1 MMPDTE
7 FPVYEVNITDLTNE
21 GDGVGMLPDG
31 KKVFVKGALP
41 GELCR
46 VSVLHEKSK
55 FAFGKLVEILS
66 ESANRQE
73 PKCPFYGA
81 CGGCSLMHMTYAKTL
96 EYKLNKVKNCLTRI
110 GGVDPEI
117 VSEAEI
123 IGADRIFGYRNH
135 MQYAVRDGK
144 TGFMKR
150 GSDEFISCPKCLIE
164 YEEFT
169 KIRMVFEEACENFPT
184 NLFTTLILRGS
195 EKTGEFTAELVSES
209 PLSHEILIRD
219 AGDWLKGS
227 MFASKVSECGINLK
241 SVVLQICG
249 GKIAKRTRSGKRV
262 ILYGTDGFTEIL
274 SGKKFKIRAGAFFQV
289 NTEQAEKLYSVV
301 KSHIGDEKIIY
312 DLYCGTGSIG
322 LTVTE
327 DDKELYGTEIVS
339 EAVAS
344 AKENAEL
351 NARRNAHFVCRPA
364 EKQIFDGDKMPLPE
378 VVIIDPPRKGTDEIL
393 IKRLFDAGPSRII
406 YVSCDPATLAR
417 DIKNFS
423 LKYRVESITATE
435 LFPWS
440 EHVETVVQL
449 SKGSVPSQD
458 VKVKFSME
466 NVSSAQYLDKPAT
479 YDQIKAYVKEHSGL
493 NVSSLYIAQVKQKY
507 RIIER
512 DCYNL
517 PKSDDSRQPK
527 CPEHKE
533 KAIVDALTYYKMI

>member
-1 MMPDTE
+1 MPDAG

-41 GELCR
+41 GELCK
-46 VSVLHEKSK
+46 VSVSREKSK
-55 FAFGKLVEILS
+55 FAFGDAVEILTPS
-66 ESANRQE
+66 PDRRVPE
-73 PKCPFYGA
+73 CPFYGV
-81 CGGCSLMHMTYAKTL
+81 CGGCSLMHTTYAKTL

-110 GGVDPEI
+110 GGVDPLI
-117 VSEAEI
+117 VSKTEI
-123 IGADRIFGYRNH
+123 IGADRVYGYRNH
-135 MQYAVRDGK
+135 MQYAVRNGR

-169 KIRMVFEEACENFPT
+169 KMRQVFEEACENFPT

-195 EKTGEFTAELVSES
+195 EKTGEFTAELVTES

-227 MFASKVSECGINLK
+227 MFVVKVSECGINLK

-249 GKIAKRTRSGKRV
+249 DKIAKRTRSGKRV
-262 ILYGTDGFTEIL
+262 VLYGTDGYTENL
-274 SGKKFKIRAGAFFQV
+274 LGKKFKIKAGAFFQV

-322 LTVTE
+322 LSVTE

-351 NARRNAHFVCRPA
+351 NGRRNAHFVCRPA

-393 IKRLFDAGPSRII
+393 IKRLFDAGPSHII

-417 DIKNFS
+417 DLKNFS
-423 LKYRVESITATE
+423 LKYHVESITATE

-440 EHVETVVQL
+440 EHVETVVLL
-449 SKGSVPSQD
+449 SKKQVNQ
-458 VKVKFSME
+458 KE
-466 NVSSAQYLDKPAT
+466 
-479 YDQIKAYVKEHSGL
+479 YVEIG
-493 NVSSLYIAQVKQKY
+493 
-507 RIIER
+507 
-512 DCYNL
+512 
-517 PKSDDSRQPK
+517 
-527 CPEHKE
+527 
-533 KAIVDALTYYKMI
+533 VDAENYYKIKYNNESKFGI